1 MASIGKFEIVK
12 KLAGMGQ
19 LTVKTGFL
27 GLGTSLVWNET
38 GQNMAVKVREYMPSE
53 GEKLL
58 RIINL
63 EPEALK
69 QALKTTKIEQF
80 DLGNVRLEMLQT
92 KEGDV
97 LVMQLY
103 RFVDFKNQPIS
114 DIKTIKGSDA
124 AAIAGLL

>member
-53 GEKLL
+53 VEKLL

>member
-69 QALKTTKIEQF
+69 QALKTNKIEQF